1 MSNANFRLTQINPFR
16 WLGKRPAGPLRL
28 NTTAPWHL
36 LPDEQAT
43 TALGAALAERILR
56 GEAICL
62 WGPLGS
68 GKSTL
73 ARGLIRA
80 LTRPDE
86 DVPSPTFTLVQ
97 FDEAPDF
104 PLAHFD
110 LYRLSSAS
118 EAYEIGLDE
127 ALEDGAALIEWP
139 ERLEEDLPQDRL
151 DIVFDSDHERGGRRV
166 RLVPHGSWEGRGL
179 EF

>member
-1 MSNANFRLTQINPFR
+1 MNA
-16 WLGKRPAGPLRL
+16 
-28 NTTAPWHL
+28 TAPWHH

-43 TALGAALAERILR
+43 TALGTALADKILR

-86 DVPSPTFTLVQ
+86 PVPSPTFTLIQ
-97 FDEAPDF
+97 TYDGPSFAI
-104 PLAHFD
+104 AHLD
-110 LYRLSSAS
+110 LYRLKSVR
-118 EAYEIGLDE
+118 EIEEIGLEEAIDE
-127 ALEDGAALIEWP
+127 GAVLIEWP
-139 ERLEEDLPQDRL
+139 ERLEGHLPADRL
-151 DIVFDSDHERGGRRV
+151 DIVFALPDGTAGRRV
-166 RLVPHGSWEGRGL
+166 RLLPHGDWKERAL